1 MLLPLQG
8 AGIVDVDSQGA
19 AALCPGL
26 YACCPSGARSV
37 REPFVRRM
45 I

>member
-8 AGIVDVDSQGA
+8 AGIVDVDSRGA

-26 YACCPSGARSV
+26 CACCPVGARSV
-37 REPFVRRM
+37 KERFVRRM
-45 I
+45 